1 MVSGWPLDN
10 EAGRVGDD
18 VAEAACHV
26 YGTAD
31 HLLNLGGCQCVDASG
46 RCRQGRIVGRSDSNR
61 EGLSL
66 NGDTKKQ
73 RGNGHCETHDLRPV
87 VAGEAELYLL
97 TWNNVNAWMS
107 LICLFPYTI
116 VTCRHASSSCPE

>member
-1 MVSGWPLDN
+1 MSIPNWRN

-73 RGNGHCETHDLRPV
+73 RGNGHCETHDLRAV

-97 TWNNVNAWMS
+97 TWEQCQRTDVAHLPLPLYHCHMQA
-107 LICLFPYTI
+107 CLVILP
-116 VTCRHASSSCPE
+116 